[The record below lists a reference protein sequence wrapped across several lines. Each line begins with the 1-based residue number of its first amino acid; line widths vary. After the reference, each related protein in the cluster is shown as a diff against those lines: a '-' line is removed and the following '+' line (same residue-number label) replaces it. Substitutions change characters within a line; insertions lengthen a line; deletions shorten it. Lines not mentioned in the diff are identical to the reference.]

1 MQLSVIILNYNVR
14 YFLELCV
21 LSVQKAIH
29 NIDAEIIV
37 VDNNSSDDS
46 CGMMKEYFP
55 NVKLIENKTNFGFPK
70 GNNIGV
76 DQAKGEYIC
85 ILNPDTVVAEDTF
98 EKILNAV
105 TSSATE
111 TSVEMSNSKFQT
123 PNSKLGIVGCKFID
137 GTGNFLPESK
147 RGVPTPWV
155 AFTKIFGLY
164 KISNLFGKYYA
175 QHLAENQSGKVD
187 ILVGAFMVM
196 KRSLY
201 LEVDGFDEN
210 CFMYSDDIDL
220 SYMVKK
226 SGRENYY
233 FAETSV
239 IHYKGESTVRDE
251 KYMKRFQE
259 AMNFFYKKHFK
270 KSLFFSGFMKIGAFV
285 FSKIKKS
292 QQKNRSIAVDN
303 YIFFSK
309 NEIQLP
315 LEKSVIY
322 QSNLLDFSLNKNKHN
337 EIIFDIQS
345 FSFKEIIDFMQ
356 KHKAATITYKMY
368 LPQSKVIIG
377 SNHANDIGEI
387 INLSKIA

>member
-21 LSVQKAIH
+21 LSVQKAIQ

-46 CGMMKEYFP
+46 CAMMKERFP

-98 EKILNAV
+98 EKILNSQFV
-105 TSSATE
+105 TR
-111 TSVEMSNSKFQT
+111 NSQ
-123 PNSKLGIVGCKFID
+123 LGIIGCKLID

-175 QHLAENQSGKVD
+175 QHLTENQSGKVD

-201 LEVDGFDEN
+201 HEVGGFDEN

-259 AMNFFYKKHFK
+259 AMNFFYNKHFK

-309 NEIQLP
+309 NEVQLA
-315 LEKSVIY
+315 LEKPISY
-322 QSNLLDFSLNKNKHN
+322 QTNLLDFSPNSKLQT

-356 KHKAATITYKMY
+356 KNKAATITYKMY

>member
-21 LSVQKAIH
+21 LSVQKAIQ

-46 CGMMKEYFP
+46 CAMMAARFP

-85 ILNPDTVVAEDTF
+85 ILNPDTVIAEDTF
-98 EKILNAV
+98 SKILN
-105 TSSATE
+105 
-111 TSVEMSNSKFQT
+111 SKLQT
-123 PNSKLGIVGCKFID
+123 PNSKLGIIGCKLID

-164 KISNLFGKYYA
+164 KVSNVFGKYYA

-201 LEVDGFDEN
+201 LEIGGFDEN

-220 SYMVKK
+220 SYTVKK

-292 QQKNRSIAVDN
+292 QQKNRSKIIDN
-303 YIFFSK
+303 YIFFTKS
-309 NEIQLP
+309 ELQLP
-315 LEKSVIY
+315 LEKPVIY
-322 QSNLLDFSLNKNKHN
+322 QSNLLDFSLNKSKHT

-356 KHKAATITYKMY
+356 KHKATTITYKMY

>member
-21 LSVQKAIH
+21 LSVQKAIQ
-29 NIDAEIIV
+29 NLDAEIIV

-46 CGMMKEYFP
+46 CAMMKERFP

-98 EKILNAV
+98 EKILN
-105 TSSATE
+105 TKNWQLNT
-111 TSVEMSNSKFQT
+111 
-123 PNSKLGIVGCKFID
+123 GIIGCKLID

-164 KISNLFGKYYA
+164 KISNVFGKYYA

-201 LEVDGFDEN
+201 LEVGGFDEN

-259 AMNFFYKKHFK
+259 AMNFFYNKHFK

-309 NEIQLP
+309 NEVNLA
-315 LEKSVIY
+315 LEKPVIY
-322 QSNLLDFSLNKNKHN
+322 QSNLLGFSLNKSKHT

-368 LPQSKVIIG
+368 LPQSKVIIR

>member
-21 LSVQKAIH
+21 LSVQKAIQ

-46 CGMMKEYFP
+46 CAMMAERFP

-98 EKILNAV
+98 EKILN
-105 TSSATE
+105 TKNWQLNT
-111 TSVEMSNSKFQT
+111 
-123 PNSKLGIVGCKFID
+123 GIIGCKLID

-164 KISNLFGKYYA
+164 KISNVFGKYYA

-201 LEVDGFDEN
+201 LEVGGFDEN

-259 AMNFFYKKHFK
+259 AMNFFYNKHFK

-356 KHKAATITYKMY
+356 KHKAETITYKMY